1 MLSSKYEC
9 IGQIELFDYLSILKK
24 ENNKILT
31 EPSENEILEQTVLIG
46 SGFENGKYRI
56 KKFFLNNTNT
66 KDRIAF
72 VKKEYGIGGCGYSLS
87 KNEYGISGYD
97 TIYGKGITVS
107 FKSLKGMNEY
117 LFSWKEVVNCIDKL
131 INNNNYD

>member
-9 IGQIELFDYLSILKK
+9 IGQIELFDYLSILKE
-24 ENNKILT
+24 ENNKILI
-31 EPSENEILEQTVLIG
+31 EPSENEILEQTVLMG

-56 KKFFLNNTNT
+56 KKFFLNNINT

-72 VKKEYGIGGCGYSLS
+72 VKNEYGIGGCGYSLS
-87 KNEYGISGYD
+87 ENEYGLSGYN
-97 TIYGKGITVS
+97 TLYGKGITSS
-107 FKSLKGMNEY
+107 FKSLKGIKEY

-131 INNNNYD
+131 ISNNNYN